1 MMILPR
7 RTVIQGL
14 ISLIAAPTIVRVSSI
29 MPVRAMAVEELYWQ
43 ERDVTIH
50 LTIPPY
56 VNATFFPILRPDGT
70 PITAGELFAG
80 EEYTIDLR
88 TRRLVP

>member
-1 MMILPR
+1 MILPR
-7 RTVIQGL
+7 RTVIKGL
-14 ISLIAAPTIVRVSSI
+14 ISLITAPAIVRASSI
-29 MPVRAMAVEELYWQ
+29 MPVRAMVEELYWQ